1 MRRCLMRFIQR
12 CLNASIA
19 WVPAIILLACSSD
32 GATGPTLSGPNTVRL
47 TSDVGDYIG
56 AGRSYEYTGANA
68 IINITAVEGDLS
80 IGIAG
85 DEGWRGE
92 FLMPASAKRLQ
103 KGSYEFD
110 GYPFQPASSGGF
122 DWSGEGRGC
131 NTIRSSVTIDG
142 VGYEADSL
150 VALDMRFEQHCDGT
164 VPSLRGTVH
173 WKAGEAPPVLGPVV
187 PIPTSLWTP
196 SAGSVPT
203 SGNYV
208 YWEVPADAP
217 VGAKFPY
224 LMTPSNSVITV
235 NSTGG
240 YIGVGASGYTSFRV
254 DFQAMTGVSPLRVGY
269 YPGLQRYQFHNVLKG
284 GMDVVLDSYACNT
297 LIGWVAIDKIAYT
310 NGELSSIDMRFEQSC
325 DGSPPGDGVVHW
337 TR

>member
-1 MRRCLMRFIQR
+1 MRFQR
-12 CLNASIA
+12 THLDVYIA
-19 WVPAIILLACSSD
+19 CAAIILSACSSD
-32 GATGPTLSGPNTVRL
+32 GATGPTLSGPNMIQL

-56 AGRSYEYTGANA
+56 GGRSYEYTGANA
-68 IINITAVEGDLS
+68 IINIKAVEGHLT
-80 IGIAG
+80 IGVAG
-85 DEGWRGE
+85 DEGWHSD
-92 FLMPASAKRLQ
+92 FVMPASAKQLQ
-103 KGSYEFD
+103 KGTYQNLD
-110 GYPFQPASSGGF
+110 GYPFQLPNAGGF

-131 NTIRSSVTIDG
+131 NTSRSSVTIDD

-208 YWEVPADAP
+208 YWEVPASAP

-235 NSTGG
+235 SSTGG
-240 YIGVGASGYTSFRV
+240 YIGVGASGYTSFRI
-254 DFQAMTGVSPLRVGY
+254 DFQAMVGVSPLRVGY
-269 YPGLQRYQFHNVLKG
+269 YPGLQRYLFHNVTKG
-284 GMDVVLDSYACNT
+284 GMDVVLDSYGCNT
-297 LIGWVAIDKIAYT
+297 LLGWVAIDKIAYT
-310 NGELSSIDMRFEQSC
+310 NGELTAIDMRFEQSC